1 MANHAHTTAGGYPP
15 PPDLIDLNA
24 HPDGALL
31 RVCAALE
38 RLRAITD
45 EMEQIAASIPAQTP
59 FGRKMKAMAL

>member
-1 MANHAHTTAGGYPP
+1 MAEHAYTIGGGCLPP
-15 PPDLIDLNA
+15 LPPDLDR

-45 EMEQIAASIPAQTP
+45 EMEQIAAGIPARTVL
-59 FGRKMKAMAL
+59 GRRMKAPAL